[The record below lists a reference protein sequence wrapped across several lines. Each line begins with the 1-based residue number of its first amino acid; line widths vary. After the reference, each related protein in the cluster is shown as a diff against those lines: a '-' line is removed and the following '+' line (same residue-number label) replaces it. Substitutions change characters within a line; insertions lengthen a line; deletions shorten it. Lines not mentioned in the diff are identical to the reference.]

1 MRPTPRCRGGPAAI
15 MAASP
20 HQAESLAGGAD
31 RTRWNSGPIAPSPPL
46 SFCAHALVRPTRT
59 WTRASTCGAAEVGP
73 LLHARFP
80 RAHVARLSQ
89 VRRRWRQRWRQNAPT
104 YRDPYPGPALVSNAK
119 VVALSVS
126 IILDQSAR
134 LDGCLHCWCSPFLV
148 VCWSVCWDCSSRQHT
163 RTHAN
168 RRWLGLVACRE
179 GTLPLP

>member
-1 MRPTPRCRGGPAAI
+1 

-46 SFCAHALVRPTRT
+46 SFRAHALVRPTRT

-119 VVALSVS
+119 VVALSVP

-148 VCWSVCWDCSSRQHT
+148 VCWSFCWDCSSRQHT